1 MTIIYKYDDNN
12 DDDDNNIT
20 IIIYDIDMIKLI
32 TF

>member
-1 MTIIYKYDDNN
+1 MIVIYKYDDNN

>member
-1 MTIIYKYDDNN
+1 MIIIYKYDDNN
-12 DDDDNNIT
+12 DDDNKIT